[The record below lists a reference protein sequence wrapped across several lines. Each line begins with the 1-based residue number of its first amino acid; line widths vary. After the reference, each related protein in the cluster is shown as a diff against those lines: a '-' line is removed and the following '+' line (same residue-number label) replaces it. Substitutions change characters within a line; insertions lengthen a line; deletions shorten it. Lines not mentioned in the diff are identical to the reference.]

1 MRVAEAKYLQRLAMF
16 SALLLAISIVALAQ
30 FGVYYW
36 RAVVAGIASQ
46 PVSEQVLA
54 AARVETESIRGED
67 YRSLAQLHKLTP
79 DLSAK
84 SSGLG
89 LVPLYFK
96 MIHAVGK
103 LAAGRIATIAEW
115 AEGERVLC
123 ARFAAVQVD
132 RRLQG
137 NLAFAAAMRSC

>member
-1 MRVAEAKYLQRLAMF
+1 MF
-16 SALLLAISIVALAQ
+16 SALLFVISIVALAQ

-36 RAVVAGIASQ
+36 RAIIAGIASQ

-54 AARVETESIRGED
+54 AAKVGTETFRGED

-96 MIHAVGK
+96 AIHAVGE
-103 LAAGRIATIAEW
+103 LAAGRMAAVANW

-123 ARFAAVQVD
+123 ARYAAVQVD